1 MIHGADEQ
9 QNQQPEV
16 KEPELKFSSFVIE
29 IEIHPKVCFEQFIN
43 RILYFLA
50 YKFLITTFL

>member
-29 IEIHPKVCFEQFIN
+29 IEIHPKVCF
-43 RILYFLA
+43 
-50 YKFLITTFL
+50 